1 MKERNML
8 FGLLA
13 VSNKKIPLDSLAQVA
28 EKTAATEADLG
39 SLLAA
44 AGTISEE
51 DRKALELTVDQ
62 TIEKHGGIEPALRAM
77 NADPDSMRTLSQSLF
92 GDSSHAK
99 TLMGKPLDLRSQM
112 ETINTGDTGARSQME
127 TIDTA
132 ATSDRSSMET
142 IDTATTGDRSSME
155 TINTDASAT
164 TPMMNN
170 PGDSVTLVGLHG
182 KAGARPRSDLAVP
195 AVQEHPGRY
204 SMIKVFRSGGMG
216 QITLV
221 HDNHL
226 GRDIALK
233 TLLPDRV
240 QGASKNRTRTGA
252 PTMELLTVPI
262 IARFLQ
268 EAHITGQLEHPSII
282 PIYEMGYK
290 EDGTLYYTMQYVR
303 GLSIEEKLKE
313 AKDLKD
319 RLLLLTHFLDMCQ
332 AMAYAHSRGVIHRDL
347 KPMNVMVG
355 KYGETIVIDWGI
367 AKVKGEVDI
376 NAKDLSDNV
385 KVLQVGDTQATA
397 KTMYGQTIGSPFYM
411 PPEQAAGKTDQVDER
426 ADIYALGAIL
436 YVILTG
442 QPPYH
447 GMNVREFLVK
457 VQQFDP
463 KPVLEVEKQAPKEL
477 AAIVAKAMQ
486 RKREDRYQTSAELA
500 SEVEKFLSGGLVSAY
515 EYSAAELFKRWY
527 KRNRVVVNLTL
538 AASVLLLAVGVWSY
552 FAIREQRDI
561 AVVNEIE
568 AKRQERIAIANEA
581 KAREELYFAN
591 VNLGQNAMG
600 DRLPDKARE
609 QLKAAPPEFNNW
621 EWGFVQREANADAMT
636 LKSGGQNVGYGDG
649 IIVAA
654 ASFGKTEVYDTTT
667 GALLHT
673 LFEQKA
679 GTGYAFAFS
688 AASSRVALL
697 GVDGVH
703 VWDAKSGTEIYRF
716 EETVS
721 GAQAQALGIR
731 QLALNVDGT
740 RLAMLGADK
749 TARVVDIDTKAEVYT
764 TVFEQFKGAVLDL
777 SEDGKRLLLIKP
789 IFGAEGFEQHVEVI
803 DLSSGTALGSTV
815 AKDPAVIHATAMTA
829 DGGILALGMT
839 ESIQVYTTS
848 PFQQVQQIN
857 GPRFQLPDTL
867 ALTADGRHV
876 AGGTDDG
883 DVGVWDVSTGKYT
896 YASKAHNDKI
906 RQVQFAATGNQL
918 FTASGDRTVK
928 LWEVDFDETPTLRM
942 AHTFLGHDGAIFGLD
957 LSPDGMRMAST
968 AFDGRTKVWDLKA
981 EMAFH
986 QPAALEFQPEREWTA
1001 GALGK
1006 DVALWDAR
1014 TDYRLA
1020 TLTGH
1025 SAEVDD
1031 VAFSTDGALLA
1042 SLAIDKGS
1050 ELDEVT
1056 VWSMPGGEPVGKL
1069 GVPKKV
1075 EQLTP
1080 HTDGKHLL
1088 VRQGGALRVL
1098 GLADGK
1104 PLHELKASGPYVIDG
1119 KGMRAAFAAPTEEK
1133 GVYQVQLFFLG
1144 DGATTTVHTIASV
1157 DVPLLAADN
1166 QGQWLAA
1173 AQWEKPDAD
1182 TDVLSLHLIS
1192 LGNGAPAVIKTGF
1205 KNKITSLAFSNDGQ
1219 MVAVGGS
1226 SGDIEIYDT
1235 AAKTLKLTL
1244 DNGHKS
1250 RVASVAFSPDGSR
1263 LASASYDGTFLLWDV
1278 AGDRQVITVHNEAL
1292 QAKGQNITPDHVAF
1306 NTKGD
1311 LLATITSGTLTAPYV
1326 NKAFPWKLD
1335 EYPAGE
1341 ELQDRVE
1348 AYKRSAGAK

>member
-1 MKERNML
+1 
-8 FGLLA
+8 
-13 VSNKKIPLDSLAQVA
+13 
-28 EKTAATEADLG
+28 
-39 SLLAA
+39 
-44 AGTISEE
+44 
-51 DRKALELTVDQ
+51 
-62 TIEKHGGIEPALRAM
+62 
-77 NADPDSMRTLSQSLF
+77 
-92 GDSSHAK
+92 
-99 TLMGKPLDLRSQM
+99 
-112 ETINTGDTGARSQME
+112 
-127 TIDTA
+127 
-132 ATSDRSSMET
+132 
-142 IDTATTGDRSSME
+142 
-155 TINTDASAT
+155 
-164 TPMMNN
+164 
-170 PGDSVTLVGLHG
+170 
-182 KAGARPRSDLAVP
+182 
-195 AVQEHPGRY
+195 
-204 SMIKVFRSGGMG
+204 MIKVFRSGGMG

-240 QGASKNRTRTGA
+240 QNASKNRTRTGA

-290 EDGTLYYTMQYVR
+290 NDGTLYYTMMYVR

-486 RKREDRYQTSAELA
+486 RKREDRYQTSGELA

-561 AVVNEIE
+561 AVANEIE
-568 AKRQERIAIANEA
+568 ATRQKRA
-581 KAREELYFAN
+581 AREELYFAN

-609 QLKAAPPEFNNW
+609 QLKAAPSEFYNW
-621 EWGFVQREANADAMT
+621 EWGFVQHEANADAMT

-654 ASFGKTEVYDTTT
+654 ASFGKTEVYDAAT

-703 VWDAKSGTEIYRF
+703 VWDAKSGAEIYRF

-731 QLALNVDGT
+731 QLTLSADGA

-749 TARVVDIDTKAEVYT
+749 TARVVDLDTKAEVYT
-764 TVFEQFKGAVLDL
+764 TTFEQYKGAVVDL

-803 DLSSGTALGSTV
+803 DLASGTALGSTV
-815 AKDPAVIHATAMTA
+815 AKDPAVIHATALTT

-883 DVGVWDVSTGKYT
+883 DVGVWDVATGKYA

-918 FTASGDRTVK
+918 FSASGDRTVK
-928 LWEVDFDETPTLRM
+928 LWEVGFDETPALRM

-957 LSPDGMRMAST
+957 LSPNGTRMAST

-981 EMAFH
+981 EMAFF

-1020 TLTGH
+1020 TMTGH
-1025 SAEVDD
+1025 SAEVDN
-1031 VAFSTDGALLA
+1031 VAFSTDGTHLA
-1042 SLAIDKGS
+1042 SLAINKDGD
-1050 ELDEVT
+1050 LDELT
-1056 VWSMPGGEPVGKL
+1056 VWSLPGGEPAGKL
-1069 GVPKKV
+1069 NVPKKV
-1075 EQLTP
+1075 EQFTP
-1080 HTDGKHLL
+1080 LQAGTRLL
-1088 VRQGGALRVL
+1088 ARQGGALRVYTL
-1098 GLADGK
+1098 SDGTVS
-1104 PLHELKASGPYVIDG
+1104 PDVKASGPYVLDA
-1119 KGMRAAFAAPTEEK
+1119 KGERAAFAAATEEK
-1133 GVYQVQLFFLG
+1133 GVYQVQVLTLA

-1157 DVPLLAADN
+1157 DVPLLAFDN
-1166 QGQWLAA
+1166 QGQSLAA
-1173 AQWEKPDAD
+1173 GQWEKPDAD
-1182 TDVLSLHLIS
+1182 ANVLSLHLIP
-1192 LGNGAPAVIKTGF
+1192 LGGGAPSVVKTAF
-1205 KNKITSLAFSNDGQ
+1205 ENKITSLALSNDGQ

-1250 RVASVAFSPDGSR
+1250 RVASVAFSPDASR

-1311 LLATITSGTLTAPYV
+1311 LMATITSGTLTAPYV

-1348 AYKRSAGAK
+1348 AYKRSASAK